1 MKISD
6 IKQQVKRQ
14 DRYSIYIDG
23 KYSFSLSENELMHR
37 GLKIDQEFNKE
48 SFEEIKQTAVEDKAY
63 MQAVELIARRK
74 RSQWEMQQYLK
85 RKGYSNNTTA
95 KILNKLS
102 INKLLDDKD
111 FARAWVENRRL
122 LKHTSK
128 RKLWQELKQKRVADS
143 LITEVLDSDETDEQK
158 VLAEI
163 IEKKITQTRYKNK
176 EKLMAYLVRQ
186 GFSYSDVKDVLADK
200 Y

>member
-23 KYSFSLSENELMHR
+23 KYSSSLSENELMHR

-95 KILNKLS
+95 KILNKLLKS
-102 INKLLDDKD
+102 DCGKLSPCLHKDANKPPLH
-111 FARAWVENRRL
+111 RNRL
-122 LKHTSK
+122 AK
-128 RKLWQELKQKRVADS
+128 R
-143 LITEVLDSDETDEQK
+143 
-158 VLAEI
+158 
-163 IEKKITQTRYKNK
+163 
-176 EKLMAYLVRQ
+176 
-186 GFSYSDVKDVLADK
+186 
-200 Y
+200 